1 MLEER
6 ETIGER
12 VKRYRLRLGLTQAD
26 LAAELGRSQGWV
38 SKVERGLIELD
49 SAALINR
56 LASALHVHPNDLIAR
71 PYISAPEENR
81 WQVSA
86 STIVRE
92 LRRYDLAP
100 VFDGRPASSAALWK
114 RTRQL
119 HALRDAALNSKV
131 LELIPDLLRES
142 RALAEAAAG
151 REREE
156 AYAVYAVACKFAH
169 TAAHSLG
176 HPELVAIAAE
186 RATWAADRSGDP
198 VLPAVAAWMRMW
210 DMWTTEDYADALALG
225 AKAQHMLDEPYHAGE
240 PLALRAWGAIAL
252 RAAVSAARSGAA
264 EQASG
269 WITVAGE
276 AATRLEPAA
285 VDFFDRH
292 SLTFS
297 AGNVAVHGVSVAIEV
312 GEHDRALA
320 LAERSDPRV
329 IAALPASRQGHHHMD
344 LAKCRLWTGDRE
356 KALAE
361 LQVAERIAPQLVR
374 NHPVARATL
383 RSLVYAERVSLR
395 EALRGMSQRFHLD

>member
-1 MLEER
+1 VLEER

-12 VKRYRLRLGLTQAD
+12 AKRYRLRLGLTQAD
-26 LAAELGRSQGWV
+26 LAAKLRRSQGWV

-56 LASALHVHPNDLIAR
+56 LASALHVHPNELVAR
-71 PYISAPEENR
+71 PYISTPEENQ

-86 STIVRE
+86 SAIVRE

-100 VFDGRPASSAALWK
+100 VFDGRPDSSAALWE

-119 HALRDAALNSKV
+119 HAFRDAALNSKV
-131 LELIPDLLRES
+131 LELIPDLLRDS

-151 REREE
+151 RECEE

-169 TAAHSLG
+169 TAAHALG
-176 HPELVAIAAE
+176 HPELVAIAAD
-186 RATWAADRSGDP
+186 RASWAADRSGDP
-198 VLPAVAAWMRMW
+198 VLPAIAAWMRMW
-210 DMWTTEDYADALALG
+210 DMWATEDYPDALALG
-225 AKAQHMLDEPYHAGE
+225 AKAQHVIEDAYRVGDPFAV
-240 PLALRAWGAIAL
+240 RAWGAIAL
-252 RAAVSAARSGAA
+252 RSAVSAARNGAA
-264 EQASG
+264 GQADE
-269 WITVAGE
+269 WITAAGE
-276 AATRLEPAA
+276 AASRLGPSE

-312 GEHDRALA
+312 GEYDRALA
-320 LAERSDPRV
+320 LAERSDSRV
-329 IAALPASRQGHHHMD
+329 LTTLPASRRGHHHMD
-344 LAKCRLWTGDRE
+344 LAKCCLWTGDRA

-395 EALRGMSQRFHLD
+395 EALRGMSQRFHID